1 MVKHEGLNHVI
12 KRHYSI
18 RNALRTALKSL
29 DLELL
34 VKDDSYASPTV
45 TSFVPKDK
53 EELTYLKDQLK
64 SRFNITIAGGQGH
77 LKGHILRIGHMG
89 KVSPFDIL
97 SVVSAIEILLTE
109 SRNKI
114 ISAKVLLNLWRLS
127 NMSHKILVSDP
138 ISEEGLKVY

>member
-1 MVKHEGLNHVI
+1 
-12 KRHYSI
+12 
-18 RNALRTALKSL
+18 
-29 DLELL
+29 
-34 VKDDSYASPTV
+34 
-45 TSFVPKDK
+45 
-53 EELTYLKDQLK
+53 
-64 SRFNITIAGGQGH
+64 
-77 LKGHILRIGHMG
+77 MG
-89 KVSPFDIL
+89 KVSPSDIL